1 MRCAAGHLR
10 YRDCVRLVALYIG
23 KLVVVVGRMLGKRGS
38 SFPGLV
44 VERIN
49 PGFLASG
56 LRQLPGGVII
66 VTGTNGK
73 TTTVKMI
80 AEILGTEH
88 KVLTN
93 RTGANFTRG
102 IVSTILMGMSMTG
115 KLAHTIAV
123 FEIDEAWAVRFVQQ
137 VRTRGVVITNVM
149 RDQMD
154 RFGEIDHTARLLTK
168 VVAAA
173 EEFVVLNADDPRVV
187 AMADAATAP
196 VTYFGVGRELRRVF
210 ITDDELY
217 LVDIDVDAKHASRP
231 APQFVLEHVEP
242 GLVRIQTP
250 AGPQDVALHVF
261 GSHNAQNAT
270 AALAAGTLA
279 GIPVAAGV
287 RALETMEAAFG
298 RGEFIDLNGQRLLL
312 QLVKNPGGFRYSLMD
327 VASVTPAEVLI
338 AINDEYADGRD
349 VSWLW
354 DVDFRSLAAW
364 PVSTTGT
371 RAEDMALRL
380 EYDGVPVREATPDM
394 REALTALSARH
405 PEGASLVV
413 CATYTAM
420 FEMRDV
426 LAGMTEVAP
435 V

>member
-1 MRCAAGHLR
+1 
-10 YRDCVRLVALYIG
+10 VRFLALYVG
-23 KLVVVVGRMLGKRGS
+23 KLVVLVGRLLGKRGS

-44 VERIN
+44 VEKIS
-49 PGFLASG
+49 PGFLANA
-56 LRQLPGGVII
+56 LRSLPGGVIV

-80 AEILGTEH
+80 AETLRTEH
-88 KVLTN
+88 QVLTN

-102 IVSTILMGMSMTG
+102 IVSSIVREMPLTG
-115 KLAHTIAV
+115 KLPHTIAV
-123 FEIDEAWAVRFVQQ
+123 FEIDEAWAVRFVEQ
-137 VRTRGVVITNVM
+137 VPTRGVVITNVM

-173 EEFVVLNADDPRVV
+173 EDFAVLNADDPRVV
-187 AMADAATAP
+187 AMAPAARCP
-196 VTYFGVGRELRRVF
+196 ITYFGVGAELRRVF

-217 LVDIDVDAKHASRP
+217 AAEIDVAAKHAARP
-231 APQFVLEHVEP
+231 APQFVLEHVAP
-242 GLVRIQTP
+242 GAIDILAPDGRHQ
-250 AGPQDVALHVF
+250 VALQVF

-270 AALAAGTLA
+270 AALAAGSCA
-279 GIPVAAGV
+279 GIPVPAAIG
-287 RALETMEAAFG
+287 ALEGMQAAFG
-298 RGEFIDLNGQRLLL
+298 RGEFIALNGQHLLL

-327 VASVTPAEVLI
+327 VGSVTPAEVLI

-354 DVDFRSLAAW
+354 DVDFRSLASW

-380 EYDGVPVREATPDM
+380 DYDGVPVRSVIPDM
-394 REALTALSARH
+394 ARAIEALSARH
-405 PEGASLVV
+405 PEGATLVV

>member
-1 MRCAAGHLR
+1 MKF
-10 YRDCVRLVALYIG
+10 VALYIG
-23 KLVVVVGRMLGKRGS
+23 KIVVIVGRMLGKRGS

-44 VERIN
+44 VEKISPN
-49 PGFLASG
+49 FLPNA
-56 LRQLPGGVII
+56 LRSLPGGVIV

-80 AEILGTEH
+80 AEVLGTREQ
-88 KVLTN
+88 VLTN
-93 RTGANFTRG
+93 KTGANFTRG
-102 IVSTILMGMSMTG
+102 IASTILMSMSLTG
-115 KLAHTIAV
+115 KLAQRIAV
-123 FEIDEAWAVRFVQQ
+123 FEIDEAWAVRFVDAVQ
-137 VRTRGVVITNVM
+137 TRGVVITNVM

-154 RFGEIDHTARLLTK
+154 RFGEIDHTARLLRH
-168 VVAAA
+168 VVGKAQ
-173 EEFVVLNADDPRVV
+173 EFVVLNADDPRVA
-187 AMADAATAP
+187 AMADAAQCP
-196 VTYFGVGRELRRVF
+196 VTYFGVGPQLRRVF

-217 LVDIDVDAKHASRP
+217 AADIDVAAVHASRP
-231 APQFVLEHVEP
+231 RPDYVLEHIEP
-242 GLVRIQTP
+242 NAITITTE
-250 AGPQDVALHVF
+250 AGPTDVALHVF

-270 AALAAGTLA
+270 AALAAGRLA
-279 GIPVAAGV
+279 GVPLEDAVG
-287 RALETMEAAFG
+287 ALERMEAAFG
-298 RGEFIDLNGQRLLL
+298 RGEFIDINGQRLLL

-354 DVDFRSLAAW
+354 DVDFTSLSAW

-380 EYDGVPVREATPDM
+380 EYDSVPVATVVPDM
-394 REALTALSARH
+394 RQALIGLSGRH
-405 PEGASLVV
+405 PAGATLVV

-426 LAGMTEVAP
+426 LATMTEVAP